1 MEADRLMN
9 ILVIAKAFPPETGG
23 LETYSERVALAY
35 AHAGHEVTV
44 VTAHPGLIGPERR
57 GDISVLN
64 VGQGAQ
70 PVVFARMARA
80 LLSMRRRRFDF
91 VHATS
96 WRVALPAILLRRSL
110 PLVITVHGRE
120 VFVVPAP
127 LRPIMLRVIRRA
139 DLVPTVSQAVLDKF
153 QESLSFP
160 LDKAFP
166 NWNGISFEAECL
178 QPHDKPDGF
187 TISCLCRMVE
197 RKNVAGA
204 IRAVA
209 ALIRE
214 GHDIR
219 FRVAGSGP
227 ELDRLRALVAEE
239 RMSDRIEI
247 LGRIPDEAIVPL
259 YRESHVFL
267 HPQIAA
273 RDGQDMEG
281 FGLTIA
287 DAMSFGTVPVAGA
300 SGGPLDF
307 IATDETGF
315 LVDGTDQ
322 GAIVDALRRLVEDR
336 GDLARIGRNAQSF
349 ACSRMTWG
357 AHVGAILSRL
367 ADRPPSDDA

>member
-35 AHAGHEVTV
+35 AREGHEVTV

-307 IATDETGF
+307 ITTDETGF

-367 ADRPPSDDA
+367 ATRPPSDDA